1 MFKEKFSLI
10 ENYPEGLYRCI
21 FKDCFTK
28 IKLLI
33 FSKDKNKSFK
43 TVFQIKMYT

>member
-1 MFKEKFSLI
+1 MFKENFSLI